1 MQNQHIDVIEF
12 GGAERLKLLTDDQL
26 PEPAAGELRI
36 RVLVTSAVFTDIMIR
51 KGMYPDVKE
60 KPPFT
65 LGYDLIGVVDKLG
78 PDTGDFALGDM
89 VADLTTI
96 GAYSQYICL
105 PEHRLTKVPH
115 NVSPVDAL
123 GMVLSAVTAFQ
134 MLHRVA
140 KAQTGQ
146 SILVHGAGGAVGTMM
161 LQLAKL
167 AGITAFGTDRVS
179 KHELIQSLGG
189 TPIDSD
195 AAELEALMREATG
208 GGVDVVFDP
217 LGGASLSR
225 SLHILRP
232 GGTLVA
238 YGFLETVMG
247 HGGSIPMDFV
257 KLKLWDWM
265 PNGHATAFYSIG
277 KMRRQHPEWFK
288 GDLAI
293 LLNLLA
299 KGEIKSVV
307 AQTMPFTDARRA
319 HEMIE
324 RGEAKGKIVL
334 LVGNSSAVAAR

>member
-1 MQNQHIDVIEF
+1 MQNQHIDVTEF
-12 GGAERLKLLTDDQL
+12 GGPETLKLVTDDQL
-26 PEPAAGELRI
+26 PEPATGELRI
-36 RVLVTSAVFTDIMIR
+36 RVLVTSAAFTDTMIR

-65 LGYDLIGVVDKLG
+65 LGYDLVGIVDKLG
-78 PDTGDFALGDM
+78 PGAGQFALGDC

-105 PEHRLTKVPH
+105 PEHRLTKVPDK
-115 NVSPVDAL
+115 VSPVDAL
-123 GMVLSAVTAFQ
+123 GMVLSAVTSYQ

-140 KAQTGQ
+140 KVQAGQ
-146 SILVHGAGGAVGTMM
+146 RILVHGAGGAVGTMM

-167 AGITAFGTDRVS
+167 AGLTAFGTDRAP

-195 AAELEALMREATG
+195 AAELETLMRDATG
-208 GGVDVVFDP
+208 DGVDVVFDP

-232 GGTLVA
+232 GGMLVA
-238 YGFLETVMG
+238 YGFQEAVMG
-247 HGGSIPMDFV
+247 HGGNIPLDFV

-277 KMRRQHPEWFK
+277 AMRRQHPEWFK
-288 GDLAI
+288 EDLAV
-293 LLNLLA
+293 LFDLLA
-299 KGEIKSVV
+299 KGEIKPVV
-307 AQTMPFTDARRA
+307 AQAMPFTEARKA

-334 LVGNSSAVAAR
+334 LVGE